1 MATPNKDAVELQT
14 ASLHHNTTY
23 QSDLDDRFRL
33 RTVSVGVGLEAL
45 AAEVGEMT
53 LLIAEDAIEL
63 VSVAYYPDNALTTHN
78 TNYKDLTIGKADG
91 AGGAVT
97 AFDNIT
103 TKITGTGDWV
113 QGAPEAFTIVTA
125 TDTLTA
131 GQALMFVKAIGGAGV
146 VLPCGSIIVKYRL
159 M

>member
-63 VSVAYYPDNALTTHN
+63 VSVAYYPDNALTAHN